1 MKKYGI
7 IWTTGLLI
15 LILSMLL
22 GCAKETKQNQQQAK
36 GNRPGTGVK
45 VAKVSE
51 GTLKESMT
59 LTGTLQALNSANIVA
74 KSSGKVASIQ
84 ADVGSRISA
93 GQILMSLEADDLAA
107 AVAAAEAN
115 VETAKVTY
123 DLALKKYE
131 RGTELLQSQAIA
143 QADFDENYEG
153 ALRKAQAAVKA
164 SQSALAQSQV
174 RYNDTVIKSPLGGI
188 VTARNIE
195 VGELAGTST
204 PLFTV
209 SNLDQVVV
217 IVNVNEQQVNKLAE
231 GMQVGVKVTAANQ
244 NQLTGVVSN
253 IALAA
258 DAKLK
263 VFPIKI
269 QLANPDHQLKPGM
282 FAEVLLEK
290 ELEPSLLIPRE
301 AVLTIDGK
309 SRVFIVQDGLA
320 KEQPVEVGPTDG
332 KNISILN
339 GLAKDE
345 EIITNNVS
353 SMKDGQRVTMQTEGT
368 LAKEQRRSQ

>member
-7 IWTTGLLI
+7 FLATGLLI

-36 GNRPGTGVK
+36 GNQPGTGVK
-45 VAKVSE
+45 IVKVSE

-59 LTGTLQALNSANIVA
+59 LSGTLQALNSANIVA
-74 KSSGKVASIQ
+74 KSSGKVASIE

-107 AVAAAEAN
+107 AVSAAEAN

-131 RGTELLQSQAIA
+131 RGKELMQSQAIA
-143 QADFDENYEG
+143 QADFEENYEG
-153 ALRKAQAAVKA
+153 SLRKAQAAVKA

-231 GMQVGVKVTAANQ
+231 GMKVGVRVTAANQ

-263 VFPIKI
+263 VFPIKV

-290 ELEPSLLIPRE
+290 ELESSLLIPRE

-309 SRVFIVQDGLA
+309 SRVFVVEDGVARERL
-320 KEQPVEVGPTDG
+320 VETGPTDG
-332 KNISILN
+332 RNISILK

-353 SMKDGQRVTMQTEGT
+353 SMKDGQRVNIQTEGT
-368 LAKEQRRSQ
+368 MAKEQRRSQ